1 MNLSEDNSGFI
12 KKLFISHVWPSV
24 AAQTISTVGPMVC
37 GIIAGTVYG
46 RTGLAMNGLFSPFF
60 FLAGFFGTVIASGS
74 TALAAKYLAR
84 DDGKRV
90 KSIYTLSLALTA
102 GLTGLLCLIMTALRE
117 PIAVMIAGTGDLLEP
132 ARLYF
137 APTVWYMFF
146 TGVIYAP
153 LAWARLSGRPGVALI
168 LTLTMA
174 GTNILFAVL
183 FALVMGLG
191 AEWLAVSQALSTAIA
206 LAVSLLLLHL
216 PKNGL
221 RLGKPENVLADAK
234 ALILAGSPLG
244 LSRLYRF
251 ISVFL
256 LNIILL
262 RAAGAEAVA
271 VFGVLN
277 TLLRF
282 VTAFTN
288 GVSGVQMPIAGVLN
302 EERDTVSLK
311 QLAKIMFGYGNAVII
326 AAAVLMDVFWQA
338 VGAMFGVGGE
348 MFRMALSCFCVYLPF
363 YLNGCLFVSW
373 YTAIRQVTLANL
385 ITLAQD
391 MALLPLF
398 AALMS
403 GATIWLHLPL
413 AGIAMIGLLP
423 LMLLRFKGKGLS
435 YPLLMTTGSQGPAL
449 AFSVERNP
457 EAASGASGAVGDFC
471 RTEGFPKKQIML
483 LSLAIE
489 ELVTLI
495 AGNDTAGGNIS
506 IRLTRFDGGIVM
518 RLRDNGKKFNPI
530 DYYSK
535 RLEESEDFEDSVD
548 LMGVKYIIGAAEVVY
563 YRETFGVNSL
573 VVIL

>member
-12 KKLFISHVWPSV
+12 KKLFLSHLWPSV
-24 AAQTISTVGPMVC
+24 AAQAISTVGPIVC
-37 GIIAGTVYG
+37 GAIAGTVYG

-74 TALAAKYLAR
+74 TTLAAKYLAQ

-90 KSIYTLSLALTA
+90 KSVYTLSLSLAA
-102 GLTGLLCLIMTALRE
+102 GLTGLLCLAMIILRE
-117 PIAVMIAGTGDLLEP
+117 PIVILIAGSGDLLEP
-132 ARLYF
+132 ARQYYL
-137 APTVWYMFF
+137 PTVLYMFF
-146 TGVIYAP
+146 TGVIYVP

-174 GTNILFAVL
+174 GTNIFFAVL
-183 FALVMGLG
+183 FALIMGMG
-191 AEWLAVSQALSTAIA
+191 VEWLAVSQALSTALA
-206 LAVSLLLLHL
+206 LVVSLLLLHL

-221 RLGKPENVLADAK
+221 RLGKPDNVLADAK
-234 ALILAGSPLG
+234 ALTLAGSPLG

-277 TLLRF
+277 MLLRF
-282 VTAFTN
+282 VTAFAN
-288 GVSGVQMPIAGVLN
+288 GVSGVQMPIAGVLT
-302 EERDTVSLK
+302 EEKDTVSLK
-311 QLAKIMFGYGNAVII
+311 QLAKVMFVYGNAVII

-338 VGAMFGVGGE
+338 VGALFGTGGE
-348 MFRMALSCFCVYLPF
+348 VFHTALSCFCVYLPF

-403 GATIWLHLPL
+403 GGAIWFHLPL
-413 AGIAMIGLLP
+413 AGMVMLALLP
-423 LMLLRFKGKGLS
+423 LMLLRFEGKGLS
-435 YPLLMTTGSQGPAL
+435 YPLLMKTGSQGPAL

-457 EAASGASGAVGDFC
+457 EAATDASGAVGDFC
-471 RTEGFPKKQIML
+471 RAEGFPKKQIML

-530 DYYSK
+530 DYYNE
-535 RLEESEDFEDSVD
+535 RLNEADDFEDNID
-548 LMGVKYIIGAAEVVY
+548 LMGMKYIVGAAEVVY